1 MSVSPVEL
9 IVRAAAA
16 AVDQYCIEYK
26 RRQKLIQLKR
36 KKCRKKFIILLLI
49 FMILFA
55 VGIVFYNY
63 WWQI

>member
-26 RRQKLIQLKR
+26 RKQKLIQLKR
-36 KKCRKKFIILLLI
+36 KRRRKTFIILLLI
-49 FMILFA
+49 FIMLFA

-63 WWQI
+63 WGQI

>member
-26 RRQKLIQLKR
+26 RKQKLIRLNKKR
-36 KKCRKKFIILLLI
+36 RRKQIIILLFILI
-49 FMILFA
+49 ILFA
-55 VGIVFYNY
+55 FGIVIYNY
-63 WWQI
+63 WRQI